1 MGVSAFVS
9 TGFFLE
15 IRKFEKRRGG
25 YRRRGGKVSEAPA
38 YDKHR
43 FCWYC
48 GFRKYSMEEME
59 FYCAEERRLK
69 REK

>member
-1 MGVSAFVS
+1 
-9 TGFFLE
+9 
-15 IRKFEKRRGG
+15 
-25 YRRRGGKVSEAPA
+25 VSEAPA